1 MTNTFLNLIRIGIGN
16 DSNTIPSG
24 IDWMAVYE
32 LAVQQGLSAVVLDGI
47 EQLSEDYRPPK
58 ELLLQWIGE
67 TLQSYEQRYELYIRA
82 IADLANWYNL
92 HGIKM
97 MVLKGY
103 ACSLCWPKPE
113 HRPCGDIDI
122 WLFGMNNKADI
133 LLSEEKGI
141 EIDNSLHHHTIFFW
155 QGFMI
160 ENHYDFIDVH
170 HHKSNSKYDL
180 LLKNLGKDDTYFADL
195 YGEKVYMPSPDLHA
209 LFLLR
214 HTMAHFAAEGI
225 TMRHI
230 LDWGFFIKK
239 YNNSIDWPKLM
250 DAINLF
256 GMKDVFCIFNS
267 ICVKKLGFESSLF
280 PSIECEAEIMEK
292 VLEDILSS
300 NCTNNLPGKLIPRVI
315 FKLQRWNSNSWKH
328 KLCYKESMW
337 NSFCTG
343 VWDHILK
350 PKSI

>member
-141 EIDNSLHHHTIFFW
+141 EIDNSLHHHTIFFLA
-155 QGFMI
+155 GL
-160 ENHYDFIDVH
+160 YD
-170 HHKSNSKYDL
+170 
-180 LLKNLGKDDTYFADL
+180 
-195 YGEKVYMPSPDLHA
+195 
-209 LFLLR
+209 
-214 HTMAHFAAEGI
+214 
-225 TMRHI
+225 
-230 LDWGFFIKK
+230 
-239 YNNSIDWPKLM
+239 
-250 DAINLF
+250 
-256 GMKDVFCIFNS
+256 
-267 ICVKKLGFESSLF
+267 
-280 PSIECEAEIMEK
+280 
-292 VLEDILSS
+292 
-300 NCTNNLPGKLIPRVI
+300 
-315 FKLQRWNSNSWKH
+315 
-328 KLCYKESMW
+328 
-337 NSFCTG
+337 
-343 VWDHILK
+343 
-350 PKSI
+350 